1 MPSPAARIQPECNV
15 KLPELL
21 HFAWPSLMV
30 VPQKRTLKK
39 RFQNKTKKTK
49 RKRRRLSA
57 ASTTAELT
65 EGITVNKNDN
75 NSSVEEEFSHKK
87 TFTAAWRWQ
96 HCSKLER
103 KASVH

>member
-1 MPSPAARIQPECNV
+1 MQREVARAATFCMAIVDGGAAEANL
-15 KLPELL
+15 K
-21 HFAWPSLMV
+21 
-30 VPQKRTLKK
+30 KK

-96 HCSKLER
+96 HCSKVER